1 MNSSDEKVHRY
12 RVKPSIWRIFNG
24 LMIWLG
30 MAAAVGGAIAIAGFI
45 ADTKISYNSFDF
57 SRFIDFKL
65 WLGLHLGILLVR
77 AAYRFMGEFTGQ
89 DPSFFTARLKED
101 LYSNLVSFGWL
112 FILSSVAIAAMGE
125 WVGAFGNF
133 TLGVVNLVAVYFLA
147 AEHDE
152 KELKRRAEEKSHGG
166 HQAKAGDNK

>member
-1 MNSSDEKVHRY
+1 MNSSGEKVHRHC
-12 RVKPSIWRIFNG
+12 VKPSIWRIFNG

-30 MAAAVGGAIAIAGFI
+30 MAAAVGGAIATAGFM
-45 ADTKISYNSFDF
+45 AGAKISYNSFDF

-65 WLGLHLGILLVR
+65 WLGLHLGIFLVL
-77 AAYRFMGEFTGQ
+77 AAYSLMGKFAGQ
-89 DPSFFTARLKED
+89 DPSFFTDRLKED

-112 FILSSVAIAAMGE
+112 FILSSVAIAAMGG

-133 TLGVVNLVAVYFLA
+133 TLGVLNLVAVYFLA

-152 KELKRRAEEKSHGG
+152 KELKRRAEKKAHGG
-166 HQAKAGDNK
+166 HQAKASDNK